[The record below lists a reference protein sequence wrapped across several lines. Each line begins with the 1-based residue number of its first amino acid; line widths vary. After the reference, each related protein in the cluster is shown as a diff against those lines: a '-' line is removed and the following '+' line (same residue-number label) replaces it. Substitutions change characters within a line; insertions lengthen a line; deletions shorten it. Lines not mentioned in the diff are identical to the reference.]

1 LKIDVASETDEE
13 LVSRCQADR
22 DDPRSFE
29 ALVRRHQGYVMANCR
44 SLSRSATDAE
54 DLAQEVFTK
63 VFFSLPRWEARG
75 PFRGWL
81 TTVKVNHC
89 LNFLRSRRGKN
100 WVELDEVGEA
110 DQAVLAKP
118 AEAERMVESGELRSV
133 ITQALDRLSDTIRV
147 PLVLCDADGL
157 SYEEIAEQLGIGL
170 SAVKM
175 RIKRGREEFRRH
187 YTALTA
193 EDVRA

>member
-1 LKIDVASETDEE
+1 MTDVASQTDEE

-22 DDPRSFE
+22 DDPRFFE

-63 VFFSLPRWEARG
+63 VYFALPRLEPRA

-89 LNFLRSRRGKN
+89 LNFLRSRRGRN
-100 WVELDEVGEA
+100 WVDLDEVGEA
-110 DQAVLAKP
+110 AQADLATP
-118 AEAERMVESGELRSV
+118 AEAERTVETGELRSA
-133 ITQALDRLSDTIRV
+133 IAQALDRLSDTVRV

-157 SYEEIAEQLGIGL
+157 SYDEIADRLGIGL

-175 RIKRGREEFRRH
+175 RIKRGREEFRKH
-187 YTALTA
+187 YAALTA
-193 EDVRA
+193 EDARA